1 MLGSVASWGAVPIFS
16 KLPVSNYLSESL
28 MALTVTSKTMESGT
42 GKEGR
47 KEGRKEKGV
56 APLLKSRDPHW
67 E

>member
-16 KLPVSNYLSESL
+16 KLPVSKYLSESL

-47 KEGRKEKGV
+47 REGRKEGRKEGGRSCTFVKI
-56 APLLKSRDPHW
+56 
-67 E
+67 